1 MRRKQLGISSSPRKK
16 PKTNSILKP
25 MSPKLG
31 LKFKPKFPGS
41 RPKILSLQE
50 NKNVQEMI
58 KNFETKKPT
67 SDGKIKNGILF
78 GCPNLNVTNPSV
90 AANRLSQSRSRTE
103 PLLDERE
110 SGDRNG
116 ANEQLAA

>member
-1 MRRKQLGISSSPRKK
+1 MKMKELGMSSSPRNKL
-16 PKTNSILKP
+16 KTNSILKH

-31 LKFKPKFPGS
+31 LKLKPKFPGI
-41 RPKILSLQE
+41 RPKNLSLQK
-50 NKNVQEMI
+50 NINVQEMI
-58 KNFETKKPT
+58 KKFETKKPT

-116 ANEQLAA
+116 ANEKLAA

>member
-1 MRRKQLGISSSPRKK
+1 MKPR
-16 PKTNSILKP
+16 P
-25 MSPKLG
+25 PKLG
-31 LKFKPKFPGS
+31 LKSKPKFPGI

-50 NKNVQEMI
+50 NSNVQEII
-58 KNFETKKPT
+58 KKFETEKTT
-67 SDGKIKNGILF
+67 SDGKIKNGILL
-78 GCPNLNVTNPSV
+78 GCSNLNVINPSV

-116 ANEQLAA
+116 ANEKLAA